1 MGIST
6 SGARRRDTLRT
17 MRTKT
22 ILAGAALICATASST
37 PAADVPASAEGI
49 RPLLVGSAVPDVRLP
64 TADGGEVNLLTEAQ
78 AKPTILIFYR
88 GGW

>member
-1 MGIST
+1 
-6 SGARRRDTLRT
+6 
-17 MRTKT
+17 MRTT
-22 ILAGAALICATASST
+22 TLLAGAALVCATVS
-37 PAADVPASAEGI
+37 PASATDVPTSAEDI

-64 TADGGEVNLLTEAQ
+64 TADGGEVDLLTEAQ

>member
-1 MGIST
+1 
-6 SGARRRDTLRT
+6 
-17 MRTKT
+17 MRTT
-22 ILAGAALICATASST
+22 TLLVGAALVCATVSPAY
-37 PAADVPASAEGI
+37 AADVPASAEDI

-64 TADGGEVNLLTEAQ
+64 TADGGEVDLLTEAQ

>member
-1 MGIST
+1 
-6 SGARRRDTLRT
+6 
-17 MRTKT
+17 MRTT
-22 ILAGAALICATASST
+22 TFLAGAALVCATVSPSS
-37 PAADVPASAEGI
+37 AADVPAAADDV
-49 RPLLVGSAVPDVRLP
+49 RPLLVGSAVPDVLLP

>member
-1 MGIST
+1 
-6 SGARRRDTLRT
+6 
-17 MRTKT
+17 MRTT
-22 ILAGAALICATASST
+22 MILAGAALVCATASSAS
-37 PAADVPASAEGI
+37 AADVPASAEEV

-64 TADGGEVNLLTEAQ
+64 AADGDDVDLLAEAQ

>member
-1 MGIST
+1 
-6 SGARRRDTLRT
+6 
-17 MRTKT
+17 MRTT
-22 ILAGAALICATASST
+22 MILAGAALVCAIAASAST
-37 PAADVPASAEGI
+37 ADVPASAEDV

-64 TADGGEVNLLTEAQ
+64 AADGGEVDLLASAR